1 MQIVGMKD
9 TGKYPVLDGK
19 PYKDLFRD
27 IRGAVDLCHRDGSLK
42 IKVASNPGKYIH
54 KVWHKISNPLPTF

>member
-9 TGKYPVLDGK
+9 TGKYPFLNSK
-19 PYKDLFRD
+19 PYKDVYRD

-42 IKVASNPGKYIH
+42 VEVASNPAKYIH
-54 KVWHKISNPLPTF
+54 KVCMEHEP